1 MNASVTRFSRL
12 GPHHLPLRVHVQSD
26 QPPQPPH
33 RRPTSLK
40 PASMTQP
47 LPTHSPTQPLTLTIT
62 SQRWIPSPTLSIY
75 LSSRN
80 YP

>member
-47 LPTHSPTQPLTLTIT
+47 LPTH
-62 SQRWIPSPTLSIY
+62 PTLNTHHHIAALDSITD
-75 LSSRN
+75 LIHLAFKSKL
-80 YP
+80 P